1 MCIIESMPLTLS
13 GESVVYMFLPT
24 HYLLIGTKYLFM
36 LWPYIVFYD
45 DNSLY
50 YYMFLFTQRNVI
62 TGLCQY
68 LSMLFKYNWFLAPIL
83 IIVSFYRVSYVYKYI
98 DIYVI
103 ISYLYEIE
111 WLKNSKTDL
120 RYFQR
125 IDDLLSIGN
134 RASSLRGGIRGTIFF
149 DGVLVMCMITEREF
163 VFSPHLFLQSC
174 SVRV

>member
-1 MCIIESMPLTLS
+1 
-13 GESVVYMFLPT
+13 MFLPT
-24 HYLLIGTKYLFM
+24 HYFVIGTKYLLM

-50 YYMFLFTQRNVI
+50 YYIFLFTGRNVI

-68 LSMLFKYNWFLAPIL
+68 LSMPFKYNWFLAPIL
-83 IIVSFYRVSYVYKYI
+83 IIVSLYRVSYIYKYI
-98 DIYVI
+98 YIYLI
-103 ISYLYEIE
+103 TLYPHKIE
-111 WLKNSKTDL
+111 YFKNSKTDL

-125 IDDLLSIGN
+125 IKDLLSIGN